1 MPISKERGS
10 TGMQLVQVLISG
22 LLIGGVY
29 ALISM
34 GLNLI
39 LGVVRIINFA
49 HGEFLMISMYLSF
62 LFYSTFGMDPY
73 LSAPLVIAALFL
85 FGLIIQRVMIQPIL
99 DTPATVKIFATLGL
113 SIAMQNMALMIWNA
127 DFRNVQT
134 GYQTDVIRLGEIVI
148 SVPRLIA
155 FLAAVVISIVLFW
168 FLHNTMTGKA
178 IRAVAMERRA
188 SALMGIHVKRIY
200 LLAFGIGSA
209 LVGLAGSLL
218 MPIFYVFPTVGTL
231 FSLTAFVIVV
241 LGGMGSIFG
250 AFLGGLLI
258 GLVESLAGVFIAP
271 ELKEVVY
278 FAIFILVLLLRP
290 SGLFSLGK
298 GSEEVGL

>member
-1 MPISKERGS
+1 
-10 TGMQLVQVLISG
+10 V
-22 LLIGGVY
+22 
-29 ALISM
+29 
-34 GLNLI
+34 
-39 LGVVRIINFA
+39 
-49 HGEFLMISMYLSF
+49 
-62 LFYSTFGMDPY
+62 
-73 LSAPLVIAALFL
+73 
-85 FGLIIQRVMIQPIL
+85 IIQRVMIQPIL

-188 SALMGIHVKRIY
+188 AALMGIHVKRIY